1 MGKTITV
8 TFDDDIPEEQLEQV
22 REKIKK
28 VLRGEAVPEPE
39 VVGQWDPQGGHGN
52 IGTSPGTGLR
62 F

>member
-52 IGTSPGTGLR
+52 IGTSPSGGLR